1 MSTFPTPNGG
11 FNMKN
16 KESILKKEID
26 IANLSVSI
34 IPTIAF
40 IIIFAFA
47 FSVSV

>member
-1 MSTFPTPNGG
+1 
-11 FNMKN
+11 MKN

-40 IIIFAFA
+40 IIVFALA
-47 FSVSV
+47 FSVSVLGEYYVNNGFD